1 MVKNAIMEGLMRQ
14 AKEKA
19 KEKAKKKFGRW
30 LEFRRTERCR
40 SISANQSD
48 IKNVNWCSR

>member
-30 LEFRRTERCR
+30 LEFRRTERFL
-40 SISANQSD
+40 
-48 IKNVNWCSR
+48 